1 VTDYEPM
8 MDPAGVERIR
18 WWHERA
24 LAEGA
29 ALAVSEPVR
38 TFDYLGLTLVIPAEV
53 QPIFPVSHLLGE
65 AVLAEARPGER
76 VLDMGT
82 GSGVNGIL
90 AATKGAQVVAVDVN
104 PYALESAR
112 ANAERN
118 AVADRVDVRESDVFA
133 AVDGEFDLIVFD
145 PPYRWFAPRD
155 VRERAWTDENY
166 RAMTE
171 FFAQA
176 RRHLTP
182 TGRMLIAFGTSGD
195 IAYLRHLMAANGF
208 NAAVV
213 ASLAGDR
220 DGVPVEYFT
229 FRVTPETHT
238 ASG

>member
-1 VTDYEPM
+1 VTDYKPM
-8 MDPAGVERIR
+8 MDPAGVEWIR

-29 ALAVSEPVR
+29 ALAAAEPVR

-65 AVLAEARPGER
+65 AVLAEARPGDR

-90 AATKGAQVVAVDVN
+90 AATRGARVVAVDVN
-104 PYALESAR
+104 PYALDAAR
-112 ANAERN
+112 ANADRN
-118 AVADRVDVRESDVFA
+118 GVADRVDVRGSDVFA
-133 AVDGEFDLIVFD
+133 GIDGEFDLIVFD
-145 PPYRWFAPRD
+145 PPYRWFTPRD
-155 VRERAWTDENY
+155 VRELASTDENY
-166 RAMTE
+166 RALTE

-176 RRHLTP
+176 RRHLSP
-182 TGRMLIAFGTSGD
+182 AGRMLIAFGTSGD
-195 IAYLRHLMAANGF
+195 IAYLRRLMTINGF
-208 NAAVV
+208 IATVV

-220 DGVPVEYFT
+220 EGVPVEYFT

>member
-1 VTDYEPM
+1 MTDYEPM
-8 MDPAGVERIR
+8 MDVADVERIR
-18 WWHERA
+18 LWHERA
-24 LAEGA
+24 LSEGA
-29 ALAVSEPVR
+29 ALAAREPIR

-53 QPIFPVSHLLGE
+53 QAIFPPSYLLGE
-65 AVLAEARPGER
+65 AVLADARPGER

-90 AATKGAQVVAVDVN
+90 AATKGARVVAVDVN
-104 PYALESAR
+104 PYALAAAR
-112 ANAERN
+112 ANADRN
-118 AVADRVDVRESDVFA
+118 GVADLVDVRESDVFA
-133 AVDGEFDLIVFD
+133 GVDGVFDLIVFD
-145 PPYRWFAPRD
+145 PPYRWFTPRD
-155 VRERAWTDENY
+155 VRELASTDTNY
-166 RAMTE
+166 RALTE

-182 TGRMLIAFGTSGD
+182 TGHMLIGFGTSGD
-195 IAYLRHLMAANGF
+195 IAYLRHLMATNGF
-208 NAAVV
+208 DAAVV